1 MTSAVI
7 RAYDFIKASVMSGDL
22 PAGTRITEEFVAEK
36 VGVSRTPIR
45 EALHKLA
52 TEGFVDMPP
61 NQGARVVGW
70 SKQDLTEIT
79 DLRAVL
85 ESFGA
90 GVAAQR
96 ISAEQLTQLDRL
108 CDEMEEAVSRGTTKD
123 MENLTQLNSDFH
135 MAIINCS
142 GNTRLADVIGH
153 LAHPLLVQRRFSEF
167 NATRLQRSMSHH
179 RELVEALRAKD
190 TEWAAATMRSHI
202 LGSRQRAKEL

>member
-7 RAYDFIKASVMSGDL
+7 KAYDFIKTSIMSGDL
-22 PAGTRITEEFVAEK
+22 PAGVRVTEEFVSEK

-70 SKQDLTEIT
+70 SKQDLNEIT

-90 GVAAQR
+90 GVAARR
-96 ISAEQLTQLDRL
+96 ISKENLEQLDRL
-108 CDEMEEAVSRGTTKD
+108 CDQMEEAVSRGTTTD

-135 MAIINCS
+135 MLIINSS
-142 GNTRLADVIGH
+142 GNVRLVDVIGH
-153 LAHPLLVQRRFSEF
+153 LAHPLLVQRRFSKF
-167 NATRLQRSMSHH
+167 NAMRLQRSMGHH
-179 RELVEALRAKD
+179 RELVEALTAKD
-190 TEWAAATMRSHI
+190 AEWASTIMRSHI
-202 LGSRQRAKEL
+202 LGSRQSI